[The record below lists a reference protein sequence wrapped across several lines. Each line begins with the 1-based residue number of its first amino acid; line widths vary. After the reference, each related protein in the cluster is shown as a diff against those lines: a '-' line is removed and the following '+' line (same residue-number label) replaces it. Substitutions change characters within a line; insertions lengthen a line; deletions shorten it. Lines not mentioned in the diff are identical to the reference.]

1 MEEAG
6 KEICISDD
14 PGLLQRTR
22 TLCSLAILKVDIDE
36 HHRTYSDYLIR
47 FILHVLTTRKPDIVT
62 DKVIADLLE
71 SEFGLKV
78 PLKVVQHVLRRMV
91 RQEYLIKENNVFF
104 PRTTLKKID
113 ISAKRLDAENKIQG
127 VYDAIC
133 KLAPTIKADV
143 QWANSDAAAAIV
155 GFLSRFAVDCLKTY
169 VFNTALPKVPETGP
183 KELYIVSRF
192 LQNAYDHNRA
202 LFEDFIVLVKGQMYA
217 NALTCPDLESLART
231 FGDVTFYV
239 DTPLVLNLLGLQ
251 GDVQKQAA
259 EELTT
264 LLYDLKG
271 TLAVFHH
278 TLEEIKGVIRFTADH
293 LEDPRMTNRILR
305 EARNSGTSL
314 SDLIL
319 CHDQLDERLSLH
331 NIRII
336 ENPPYDKSFQIDE
349 IAFKSVLEDEIR
361 YFSQHALSHDVNS
374 VRGIYVIRKGL
385 EPFRLEDAR
394 AVIVT
399 TNSDFAKAAFE
410 FGKSHNSSREIS
422 PVITDYSLANV
433 AWLKAPMKRPLLPEK
448 ETLAFCY
455 AALEPPKELF
465 KKYVEMM
472 DSLKEKK
479 NISEEEHAILRMSP
493 MAHKELMDLTLGEER
508 ALTGASLR
516 DILSRVKES
525 LIDEQKKVSAEERT
539 KIEEQLK
546 ILTRTYK
553 DKEESLT
560 KEYQTSEE
568 EKARLKADQSNVLS
582 VSLKRAK
589 SLSRVLT
596 VCIMAVFSGLLLV
609 AAAAGCG
616 LITAQTFNS
625 AIYKKAI
632 LPFFVFIAVGWG
644 WYSWVSGKTIRNI
657 TEKFE
662 QRLTMKFYT
671 WLTGKRASS
680 E

>member
-1 MEEAG
+1 MFFPLGLPPLILLTFMAFFDKRRDHVDPFLIYATGAIRLHPRTLDDTLAQVGIMEETG
-6 KEICISDD
+6 KEICILND

-36 HHRTYSDYLIR
+36 HHRTYIDYLIT

-78 PLKVVQHVLRRMV
+78 PLKVVQHVLRRML
-91 RQEYLIKENNVFF
+91 RQEYLIKENNMFF
-104 PRTTLKKID
+104 PRTILKKID
-113 ISAKRLDAENKIQG
+113 ISAQRLDAENKIQG

-133 KLAPTIKADV
+133 KFAPTIKADV

-264 LLYDLKG
+264 LLHDLKG
-271 TLAVFHH
+271 TLAVFRH

-410 FGKSHNSSREIS
+410 FGKTHNSFQRDLARDYRLQPRE
-422 PVITDYSLANV
+422 
-433 AWLKAPMKRPLLPEK
+433 R
-448 ETLAFCY
+448 
-455 AALEPPKELF
+455 
-465 KKYVEMM
+465 
-472 DSLKEKK
+472 
-479 NISEEEHAILRMSP
+479 RM
-493 MAHKELMDLTLGEER
+493 
-508 ALTGASLR
+508 
-516 DILSRVKES
+516 
-525 LIDEQKKVSAEERT
+525 
-539 KIEEQLK
+539 
-546 ILTRTYK
+546 
-553 DKEESLT
+553 
-560 KEYQTSEE
+560 
-568 EKARLKADQSNVLS
+568 
-582 VSLKRAK
+582 AK
-589 SLSRVLT
+589 SSNET
-596 VCIMAVFSGLLLV
+596 SFTSGERNPGILLRS
-609 AAAAGCG
+609 
-616 LITAQTFNS
+616 T
-625 AIYKKAI
+625 
-632 LPFFVFIAVGWG
+632 
-644 WYSWVSGKTIRNI
+644 
-657 TEKFE
+657 
-662 QRLTMKFYT
+662 
-671 WLTGKRASS
+671 
-680 E
+680 